1 MVVRVGMGEVHVT
14 NLEETLSTTLGSCV
28 AICLFD
34 YHKKLGGMAHV
45 VLPQSRNLEK
55 QTHPCKFADI
65 AVPDLISKMT
75 IRGSKKYH
83 LKAKITG
90 GSNMF
95 PNIDKKVLNI
105 GEENIKAVKRSLK
118 EWGIIISAEDLGGE
132 KGRKIEFDL
141 PSGKLTVER
150 LNGETKI
157 L

>member
-34 YHKKLGGMAHV
+34 YHIKLGGMAHV

-55 QTHPCKFADI
+55 QTHPCKYADI
-65 AVPDLISKMT
+65 AVPELLSKMLV
-75 IRGSKKYH
+75 RGSKKYH
-83 LKAKITG
+83 IKAKITG
-90 GSNMF
+90 GANMF
-95 PNIDKKVLNI
+95 PNIDRRVLNI
-105 GEENIKAVKRSLK
+105 GEENIKAVKKQLGDF
-118 EWGIIISAEDLGGE
+118 GIIVTGEDLRGE

-141 PSGKLTVER
+141 PSGKLLVER
-150 LNGETKI
+150 LNGETRI